1 MKKLVYLI
9 FLFIS
14 TALKAQITSNFD
26 PDADGWTFFDPGA
39 VAVVHVAPVGD
50 PNGHVTAAYNSNILA
65 NQFWRAPS
73 KFLGNQVARSI
84 GMNFRFDMQVSV
96 TGTNSFTQGDVVITN
111 GGTSLVYSLPSK
123 PGTAWTSYSLRLDET
138 LGWRIGNT
146 SGALATRTQI
156 ISVLSNITDITLRG
170 TYANFSPNS
179 SSIDNVVLEQRTF
192 APPIISSITPSAALP
207 GTVVTITGNNFDPA
221 TANNTVYVGNV
232 QATIT
237 NASATSLSILIP
249 TNAQYGLVTVVNKTT
264 GLAKQ
269 SEQRF
274 NPLFAGGG
282 RVIPSSFK
290 SNFTFDVTG
299 GVGGLSLADMDG
311 DGWTDIVVAA
321 RNNSAIRVY
330 RNLGLGGALSTSS
343 FAAPVSF
350 ATTLSFTNGS
360 GLSTVDFDNDGKIDM
375 ATSGWTGGPGAFA
388 TFRNVSTPGNL
399 AFEPVERWNGLTDE
413 SPVQAAGDIDGDGLI
428 DLVSG
433 EGSAPGATWIIQ
445 NISTPGNIEFGL
457 SQGFFGNNSH
467 QGTTLG
473 DLNGDGKPEF
483 IHKIQNFAN
492 QQDIYTNTSTPG
504 AISFGTSFTLPF
516 AIQGS
521 MIVFD
526 FNKDGKNDLAWK
538 DGFSNNDIRVRI
550 NTNTGGPLSA
560 TDFAT
565 EVIFDSETSN
575 FGGASLGDIN
585 GDGKADILATDSD
598 TPAVFESAFSGGA
611 FDANAFIPAHRFPGV
626 GAFTYPIAPQAADL
640 NGDGKPDMVVGF
652 TNSSPN
658 KIAIYENQNV
668 VAPNISVTTVSPLA
682 GPTGSTVTITGSG
695 FSPNTAENFVYFGA
709 VQAGVVTASS
719 TSLTVLVPIGA
730 SYAPVHVRVGE
741 LSSTYHLPFKTT
753 FSTGVTFNSTHFA
766 PPVSFALANP
776 TYHIDV
782 ADIDTDGKPDIA
794 AETTVQRPTFFRNTH
809 LLGAITTSSLT
820 TAGTTATA
828 ATDGKFL
835 DVDGNG
841 LAEVIGTNGQMFP
854 NNSTPSSI
862 SFGSGVSLTIGASSS
877 AFADFNLDGK
887 TELAAV
893 ETNRL
898 IVLENRS
905 SSGTISPAG
914 VFGSFANSIAF
925 NKPAFGGGIVAA
937 DFDADGYPD
946 IIATNP
952 STNNLSIFPNN
963 KAPRVNSSSF
973 ATRIDIASG
982 VNPIKAYTGDFDSD
996 GKLDFVIHYGTGAN
1010 LPFVSVFHN
1019 LSTPG
1024 SFSFNRVDFTTPD
1037 FQPIT
1042 MLTVADLDGDGKPEI
1057 ATTHESANRF
1067 SIFKNVH
1074 TTGPIITSSFAI
1086 PLSTS
1091 LTAPRGINTVDING
1105 DGKPEIV
1112 LTQNASGGQLL
1123 VYQNL
1128 IANPTLTSFLPISGT
1143 IGTQVV
1149 ISGTNFSTTPA
1160 ENEVKFNGITAY
1172 VISSTATS
1180 ITAIVPPG
1188 TVTGPVSVTVTN
1200 NTASSASNFTVIP
1213 FSCPPGAPTGGSL
1226 DTAFDPLVQSAVTF
1240 DAVELQST
1248 GKSLVSVPDVLIGGI
1263 MRRGLLR
1270 FNTDATLD
1278 GTFAINNYSSAAN
1291 QLIVQ
1296 SDDKIILFDNDE
1308 FASIKRLN
1316 ADGTNDA
1323 AFAGPVF
1330 DNSGSYATIV
1340 GPLELQSDGKVLY
1353 SSYNTFDGVDQ
1364 LIRLNTDGSVDG
1376 SFNAPNELE
1385 AFVIRQQTDGKILMG
1400 GAFGIT
1406 RLTSSGSVDAS
1417 FTSFAMDGVVN
1428 NLVIQPDGKIIIIGT
1443 FTKVLGVPTRNIAR
1457 LLPDGS
1463 VDLTFNSGNGFSQY
1477 AGAQP
1482 NIVKLLTDGKILVGG
1497 EFTSYNDV
1505 TRNRLVILNANGSL
1519 ECAFDPFG
1527 GPSGQL
1533 LDVAVQAD
1541 KKILIVGSLT
1551 AYNGTPR
1558 NAFARVNGIT
1568 ASCVPATER
1577 SALIA
1582 LYNSTNGSSWS
1593 FNSNWLGPDE
1603 STWYGVVVTGCRV
1616 TGLSLQDNNLNGSL
1630 PVELGDLT
1638 KLKDI
1643 IIVRNPNLTGAIPS
1657 TLGNLS
1663 ELRLLALWS
1672 NSLSGSIPST
1682 LGNLSSLNTMEL
1694 MFNQLSGSIPGSLGN
1709 LPTLDT
1715 LRVDSNQ
1722 LTGTI
1727 PASLFNLST
1736 LEVLGLDNNQLT
1748 GTISPLVGNLA
1759 NLITLGL
1766 SSNQLT
1772 GSIPTEIGN
1781 LVSLQF
1787 LGLARNQ
1794 LTGTLPASIGNLLNL
1809 KGFSVFTNQLSGTVP
1824 SSLGNL
1830 VNLTGL
1836 GLSVNQFTGDV
1847 PASIGLIPG
1856 LTDVSLRDNDF
1867 TSIPIFASTS
1877 FTDLLVYGN
1886 KLNFGH
1892 LEPNIGKTGFVY
1904 SPQDNLPGGTA
1915 SACVGT
1921 TLTINF
1927 STPGTA
1933 NSYQWYK
1940 DGVLITGATSSNF
1953 VKANVTAADAGNYT
1967 VQVSN
1972 SIVTGLILQSDNFV
1986 VTINS
1991 IPANPVANPVSVCPG
2006 GIATLAATG
2015 GTTGQYQWYNVASG
2029 GTAIA
2034 GQTNSTFVTPGI
2046 SVVTTFYVSVLI
2058 GTCESA
2064 RTAVVV
2070 TPISSACAPPTIAS
2084 TSISI
2089 TIGNNKT
2096 LDLKTLIT
2104 TPSGTIDI
2112 NSITVTV
2119 PPPSGAIATINGG
2132 VLTLDY
2138 KGVVF
2143 AGKEKIT
2150 IRACDTNGNCS
2161 TQQIEIEVVGE
2172 IVIYN
2177 AVSPNGDGKNE
2188 FLILQFIESISP
2200 KNQVS
2205 IFNRWGD
2212 EVFSISDY
2220 DNKTRVFAGLGT
2232 SGSKLP
2238 SGTYFYKITLIDTSK
2253 TLTGFFSLKY

>member
-1 MKKLVYLI
+1 VKKLIYCC
-9 FLFIS
+9 FLSIS
-14 TALKAQITSNFD
+14 VSLQAQITSTFD
-26 PDADGWTFFDPGA
+26 SNADGWTFFDPSA
-39 VAVVHVAPVGD
+39 VTVFHIATGGN
-50 PNGHVTAAYNSNILA
+50 PNGYATAGYNSNILA

-73 KFLGNQVARSI
+73 KFLGNQVARSL

-111 GGTSLVYSLPSK
+111 GGSSLAYSLPSK
-123 PGTAWTSYSLRLDET
+123 PGTTWTSYSLRLDET

-156 ISVLSNITDITLRG
+156 ISVLSNITEITLRG
-170 TYANFSPNS
+170 TFASFSPNS
-179 SSIDNVVLEQRTF
+179 SSIDNVIMEQRTF
-192 APPIISSITPSAALP
+192 SPPIISSITPSAALP

-221 TANNTVYVGNV
+221 TANNAVYVGHV
-232 QATIT
+232 RTTIT
-237 NASATSLSILIP
+237 NASATSLSILVP

-282 RVIPSSFK
+282 RIIPSSFK
-290 SNFTFDVTG
+290 ANFTIDVTG
-299 GVGGLSLADMDG
+299 GFGGMSLTDMDN

-321 RNNSAIRVY
+321 QDNSAIRVY
-330 RNLGLGGALSTSS
+330 RNLALGGTLSISS
-343 FAAPVSF
+343 FAASVSF
-350 ATTLSFTNGS
+350 ATTLSGTNGA
-360 GLSTVDFDNDGKIDM
+360 GLATIDFDNDGKIDM

-388 TFRNVSTPGNL
+388 TFRNISTPSNL
-399 AFEPVERWNGLTDE
+399 AFETVEKWNGITDE
-413 SPVQAAGDIDGDGLI
+413 SPVNAAVDIDGDGLV

-433 EGSAPGATWIIQ
+433 EGSSPGATWIIQ
-445 NISTPGNIEFGL
+445 NISTPGNIEFGV
-457 SQGFFGNNSH
+457 SRAFFGNNSH
-467 QGTTLG
+467 QGATLG

-483 IHKIQNFAN
+483 ILKIQNALN

-504 AISFGTSFTLPF
+504 TISFGSSFTLPLG
-516 AIQGS
+516 IQGS

-538 DGFSNNDIRVRI
+538 DGFSSNDIRIRI
-550 NTNTGGPLSA
+550 NTNTGGPLSLA
-560 TDFAT
+560 DFST
-565 EVIFDSETSN
+565 EIILDSETSN
-575 FGGASLGDIN
+575 YGGASLGDIN
-585 GDGKADILATDSD
+585 GDGKPDILATDSD
-598 TPAVFESAFSGGA
+598 TPAVFESVFSGGA
-611 FDANAFIPAHRFPGV
+611 FDANAFIPAHRFPGI
-626 GAFTYPIAPQAADL
+626 GSFTYPFAPQAGDL

-668 VAPNISVTTVSPLA
+668 ASPKISVTTVSPLA
-682 GPTGSTVTITGSG
+682 APIGSTVTITGSG

-709 VQAGVVTASS
+709 VQAASVLTASS
-719 TSLTVLVPIGA
+719 TSLTALVPIGA
-730 SYAPVHVRVGE
+730 SYAPVRVRVGE

-877 AFADFNLDGK
+877 AFADINLDGK
-887 TELAAV
+887 IELAAV

-905 SSGTISPAG
+905 SSGNISPAG

-946 IIATNP
+946 VIATNP

-1112 LTQNASGGQLL
+1112 LTQNVSGGQLV

-1128 IANPTLTSFLPISGT
+1128 IANPNITSFLPVSGT

-1149 ISGTNFSTTPA
+1149 ISGTNFSTTPT

-1200 NTASSASNFTVIP
+1200 NTAISASNFTVIP
-1213 FSCPPGAPTGGSL
+1213 FSCPPGTPTGGSL
-1226 DTAFDPLVQSAVTF
+1226 DTSFDPLVQSAVTF

-1248 GKSLVSVPDVLIGGI
+1248 GKSLVSVPDVLIGGFT
-1263 MRRGLLR
+1263 RRGLLR
-1270 FNTDATLD
+1270 FNTDGTLD

-1296 SDDKIILFDNDE
+1296 PDDKIILFDNDE
-1308 FASIKRLN
+1308 FASIKRLTV
-1316 ADGTNDA
+1316 DGANDP

-1330 DNSGSYATIV
+1330 DNSGFYTTQV

-1353 SSYNTFDGVDQ
+1353 SSYNTFNFVDE
-1364 LIRLNTDGSVDG
+1364 LIRLNTDGSVDA
-1376 SFNAPNELE
+1376 SFNAPSDLD
-1385 AFVIRQQTDGKILMG
+1385 ALAIRQQSDGKIIVG
-1400 GAFGIT
+1400 GNFGIT
-1406 RLTSSGSVDAS
+1406 RLTTSGIVDAS
-1417 FTSFAMDGVVN
+1417 FIASSMDGAVYDII
-1428 NLVIQPDGKIIIIGT
+1428 LQPDNKIIIIGT
-1443 FTKVLGVPTRNIAR
+1443 FTKVLGVPMRNIAR

-1505 TRNRLVILNANGSL
+1505 TRNRLVMLNANGSL
-1519 ECAFDPFG
+1519 ECAFDPLG

-1568 ASCVPATER
+1568 ASCVPAIQR
-1577 SALIA
+1577 AALIA
-1582 LYNSTNGSSWS
+1582 LYNATNGASWT
-1593 FNSNWLGPDE
+1593 NNANWLSADE
-1603 STWYGVVVTGCRV
+1603 STWHGITITGCNV
-1616 TGLSLQDNNLNGSL
+1616 TRIDLGGNNMLGSL
-1630 PVELGDLT
+1630 P
-1638 KLKDI
+1638 
-1643 IIVRNPNLTGAIPS
+1643 A
-1657 TLGNLS
+1657 
-1663 ELRLLALWS
+1663 
-1672 NSLSGSIPST
+1672 
-1682 LGNLSSLNTMEL
+1682 
-1694 MFNQLSGSIPGSLGN
+1694 
-1709 LPTLDT
+1709 
-1715 LRVDSNQ
+1715 
-1722 LTGTI
+1722 
-1727 PASLFNLST
+1727 
-1736 LEVLGLDNNQLT
+1736 
-1748 GTISPLVGNLA
+1748 
-1759 NLITLGL
+1759 
-1766 SSNQLT
+1766 
-1772 GSIPTEIGN
+1772 EIGN
-1781 LVSLQF
+1781 LTSLTHLN
-1787 LGLARNQ
+1787 LGQNGISTNVLSGAIPASIGNLTNLQVLYLSAKQ
-1794 LTGTLPASIGNLLNL
+1794 LSGLLPASIGNLTSLRDLDLGDNQFTGNIPSSWFNL
-1809 KGFSVFTNQLSGTVP
+1809 TQLETLILSRNSLSGTLSPQIGQLAALKTLQIGTNQFSGSLPPEIGNLTQLVSLVLDANQFTGSIPSSFGNLTNMQFFGCSVNQLSGNLP
-1824 SSLGNL
+1824 ASLSNLSNL
-1830 VNLTGL
+1830 VTFVISL
-1836 GLSVNQFTGDV
+1836 NQFTGDL
-1847 PASIGLIPG
+1847 PAAIGTFPNLFIVNVRG
-1856 LTDVSLRDNDF
+1856 NQF
-1867 TSIPIFASTS
+1867 TSIPPFVSTALV
-1877 FTDLLVYGN
+1877 DLRVFDN
-1886 KLNFGH
+1886 RLNFGH

-1904 SPQDNLPGGTA
+1904 SPQGNLPGGVT
-1915 SACVGT
+1915 SACTGS

-1933 NSYQWYK
+1933 NQYQWFK
-1940 DGVLITGATSSNF
+1940 DGVLIPGATSATFTKSN
-1953 VKANVTAADAGNYT
+1953 AVTGDAGDYT
-1967 VQVSN
+1967 VRVTN
-1972 SIVTGLILQSDNFV
+1972 TIVTGLTLNSDPFV
-1986 VTINS
+1986 VTVS
-1991 IPANPVANPVSVCPG
+1991 ALPTPPSASGVSVCPG
-2006 GIATLAATG
+2006 NVATLT
-2015 GTTGQYQWYNVASG
+2015 ASG
-2029 GTAIA
+2029 GASGQYRWYTVPVGGTAVA
-2034 GQTNSTFVTPGI
+2034 GQTNSTFVASNI
-2046 SVVTTFYVSVLI
+2046 SVITTFYVSLNN
-2058 GTCESA
+2058 GTCEST
-2064 RTAVVV
+2064 RTAVAV
-2070 TPISSACAPPTIAS
+2070 TPISTACAPPAIA
-2084 TSISI
+2084 TANISISI
-2089 TIGNNKT
+2089 GDNKS

-2104 TPSGTIDI
+2104 TTGGTLDV
-2112 NSITVTV
+2112 NSISVTI
-2119 PPPSGAIATINGG
+2119 PPPSGAIATITGG

-2138 KGVVF
+2138 KGVAF

-2150 IRACDTNGNCS
+2150 IRACDSNGNCS

-2172 IVIYN
+2172 IVVYN

-2188 FLILQFIESISP
+2188 FLVLQYIESISP

-2205 IFNRWGD
+2205 IYNRWGD

-2220 DNKTRVFAGLGT
+2220 DNKTRVFAGISSG
-2232 SGSKLP
+2232 GSKLP
-2238 SGTYFYKITLIDTSK
+2238 VGTYFYKIVLADASK
-2253 TLTGFFSLKY
+2253 PITGFISLKH